1 MLFSPVKH
9 GIFYQCMSNLPAH
22 IRFAEAADAPA
33 LVRLVRA
40 LLAHE
45 RSSNSSY
52 DLHPWAASEAELL
65 KQLRQP
71 DTRFFVAEQGEALVG
86 YLKVVL
92 LGATF
97 TRAETSWRQW
107 SKTVFIRW
115 CKRIF
120 DALLQRPSANV
131 TPTGGYIAG
140 AYVLPE
146 WRRSHT
152 GHALVAAAEN
162 WLREKGMVTSELH
175 VLYANESAREFWASL
190 GYEPLVLGLRK
201 KLSPET
207 NDTES
212 NTQL

>member
-9 GIFYQCMSNLPAH
+9 GNFLPVMTNSSRNAAH
-22 IRFAEAADAPA
+22 IRLAEAADAPA
-33 LVRLVRA
+33 LARLARA

-45 RSSNSSY
+45 RALHAAY

-71 DTRFFVAEQGEALVG
+71 NTRFFVAEQGETLVG

-92 LGATF
+92 HGAAF
-97 TRAETSWRQW
+97 TRAETGWRQW
-107 SKTVFIRW
+107 SQTVFTRW
-115 CKRIF
+115 ARRVF
-120 DALLQRPSANV
+120 DALLQRPRANV
-131 TPTGGYIAG
+131 TPQGGYIAG
-140 AYVLPE
+140 AFVLPE

-152 GHALVAAAEN
+152 GHALVAAAES
-162 WLREKGMVTSELH
+162 WLREKGMATSELH

-201 KLSPET
+201 KLNENLP
-207 NDTES
+207 D
-212 NTQL
+212 